1 MIEELSSKHNG
12 IYNTSM
18 LPKPET
24 KYLQPAAY
32 RRQNSSFIDRDFQ
45 LKYTRYI
52 LGMALVSTAIFLL
65 PVFYFSNQN
74 YSIFFKLADLMNPEL
89 ANYIARERLGF
100 NIIFSAVFLGNL
112 AFWAI
117 FSKKMTA
124 KIAGPAKIL
133 RNHIRLLSRGDYTRA
148 PVRLREDDEFKE
160 LINTYNY
167 LYTLLKVQNE
177 RELKE
182 LDNIHGSITNPIAHK
197 LIGQM
202 IDERKHRLKT
212 SSGEPH
218 AEAHDSLHAS

>member
-1 MIEELSSKHNG
+1 
-12 IYNTSM
+12 M
-18 LPKPET
+18 LPKPES

-32 RRQNSSFIDRDFQ
+32 TRRGTSFIDREFQ

-52 LGMALVSTAIFLL
+52 LSMALISTVIFLL

-74 YSIFFKLADLMNPEL
+74 YTIFYKLADLMNPEL
-89 ANYIARERLGF
+89 ANYIAREKLGF
-100 NIIFSAVFLGNL
+100 NIVFAAAFFGNI

-117 FSKKMTA
+117 FSKNMTA

-133 RNHIRLLSRGDYTRA
+133 RNHIRLLSRGDFTLS

-167 LYTLLKVQNE
+167 LYTLLKTQNE
-177 RELKE
+177 RELKD
-182 LDNIHGSITNPIAHK
+182 LDKVYDSITNPIAHA

-202 IDERKHRLKT
+202 IDERRQRINA
-212 SSGEPH
+212 SNDEPH
-218 AEAHDSLHAS
+218 VATRDSLHAS